1 VWVSVAILGFALV
14 VVALSWWIRRHQ
26 AKIDGYDDEHEKR
39 EEYRDPPVFQGPDG
53 PT

>member
-1 VWVSVAILGFALV
+1 MWVSVAILGFALV